1 MRRNSSRCGRVW
13 VGGVVLL
20 MGMAGCAELRS
31 SEPEGHRQS
40 GAEQQPHT
48 HRFNDV
54 AKWEKRFE
62 DPQRDAW
69 QMPEH
74 VIGVMGLRP
83 DARVADIGSATGYF
97 PVRFARAV
105 PRGVVYG
112 IDVEPELVDYLNR
125 RAGREGLSNLRS
137 VLGAFEDPRI
147 PEPVDVIFLCN
158 TYHHIEDRVT
168 YFRKL
173 RSKLRP
179 GGRLVVV
186 DYYKRPLP
194 KGPPPGHKLAAEVV
208 ERELNQA
215 GYFLVLRDAHLPY
228 QYLHVYEPTD

>member
-1 MRRNSSRCGRVW
+1 
-13 VGGVVLL
+13 
-20 MGMAGCAELRS
+20 
-31 SEPEGHRQS
+31 
-40 GAEQQPHT
+40 
-48 HRFNDV
+48 
-54 AKWEKRFE
+54 
-62 DPQRDAW
+62 
-69 QMPEH
+69 
-74 VIGVMGLRP
+74 
-83 DARVADIGSATGYF
+83 
-97 PVRFARAV
+97 
-105 PRGVVYG
+105 
-112 IDVEPELVDYLNR
+112 
-125 RAGREGLSNLRS
+125 